1 MADWFIPEWMTDRIA
16 VVGGGTTGYVPEGVF
31 TIGVNDSYFD
41 GTDVCIWGD
50 EKWYRSH
57 IAELMDTDGL
67 VVGICPARV
76 PHSNAMNRIG
86 NAWGFGWNL
95 GWWGN
100 TGCSAINLAVSMGA
114 RRVELYG
121 FDLRMVDGRTNR
133 YDTLSDQ
140 RQSRMDSMLEEFE
153 KMSRCV
159 PSWVEV
165 DVMTPN
171 SRLFSEKIFGA

>member
-1 MADWFIPEWMTDRIA
+1 MADYYFPDPVASRIA

-31 TIGVNDSYFD
+31 TIGVNDSYFE
-41 GTDVCIWGD
+41 GTDVCVWGD

-57 IAELMDTDGL
+57 IAELRDSDGL
-67 VVGICPARV
+67 VIGVCPAEV
-76 PHSNAMNRIG
+76 PHSHRMNRIG
-86 NAWGFGWNL
+86 DHWGFGWNL

-140 RQSRMDSMLEEFE
+140 REQRMNTMLEEFE
-153 KMSRCV
+153 RMGRKV
-159 PSWVEV
+159 PSWVSIG
-165 DVMTPN
+165 VMTPD
-171 SRLFSEKIFGA
+171 SRLVSEKIFGA